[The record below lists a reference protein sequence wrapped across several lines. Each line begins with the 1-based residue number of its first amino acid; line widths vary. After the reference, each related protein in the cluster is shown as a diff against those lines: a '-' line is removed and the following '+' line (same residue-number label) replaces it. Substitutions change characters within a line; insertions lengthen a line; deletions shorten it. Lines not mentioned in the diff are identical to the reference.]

1 MPEPPLDDVVRRYL
15 QQLAADACIDFD
27 GLLAEALN
35 RLRTDGALRA
45 RWQGRYHHVL
55 VDEFQDVDGTQV
67 ELVALLAEPERNL
80 MVVGDD
86 DQTIYAWSLADVR
99 RILAFPDRYPDATR
113 IVLETNYRCPVPVVA
128 AADRLIAV
136 NRERVPKALRAVGTS
151 APGSEPVIQVWPL
164 RGVGGPSR
172 LAAAIPGWAE
182 TDRLAVLARTRA
194 ELAPIGLALLRLG
207 VPHVTSVPAPVDA
220 EVVTELLDAIRN
232 EDPGR
237 QAFATLVGER
247 ASRGWNRGDPSDAL
261 GEEAHAALDAALGW
275 AVGPMTIGA
284 YLAAVAAARARLAAL
299 RDSGAPIELATVHG
313 AKGREWPVVVVL
325 GLEVERFPN
334 QRSLDDAIDR
344 DRALE
349 EERRLAYVAV
359 TRCRKRLILAHD
371 PDRPSPFVAE
381 LFGRR
386 GRIGS

>member
-1 MPEPPLDDVVRRYL
+1 
-15 QQLAADACIDFD
+15 
-27 GLLAEALN
+27 
-35 RLRTDGALRA
+35 
-45 RWQGRYHHVL
+45 
-55 VDEFQDVDGTQV
+55 
-67 ELVALLAEPERNL
+67 
-80 MVVGDD
+80 
-86 DQTIYAWSLADVR
+86 
-99 RILAFPDRYPDATR
+99 
-113 IVLETNYRCPVPVVA
+113 
-128 AADRLIAV
+128 
-136 NRERVPKALRAVGTS
+136 
-151 APGSEPVIQVWPL
+151 
-164 RGVGGPSR
+164 
-172 LAAAIPGWAE
+172 
-182 TDRLAVLARTRA
+182 
-194 ELAPIGLALLRLG
+194 
-207 VPHVTSVPAPVDA
+207 VDA

-299 RDSGAPIELATVHG
+299 RDPGAPIELATVHG

-325 GLEVERFPN
+325 G
-334 QRSLDDAIDR
+334 Q
-344 DRALE
+344 
-349 EERRLAYVAV
+349 ERRLAYVAV